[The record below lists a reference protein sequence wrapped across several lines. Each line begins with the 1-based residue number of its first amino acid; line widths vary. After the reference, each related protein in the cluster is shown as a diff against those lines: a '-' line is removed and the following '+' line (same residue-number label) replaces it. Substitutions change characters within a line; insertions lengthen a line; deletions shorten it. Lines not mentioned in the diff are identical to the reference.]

1 MQIDIYNLFAF
12 LIAYTYLGFIYWLFR
27 HGGRKMAL
35 LQNQKREEPGR
46 AQGRLGK
53 AYLSATPAIIALLV
67 TLIAVVLLRV
77 WGAR

>member
-35 LQNQKREEPGR
+35 LQNQKREVPGR
-46 AQGRLGK
+46 AQL
-53 AYLSATPAIIALLV
+53 ALSATPAIIALLV

-77 WGAR
+77 WGAG